1 MEKSNFNIISDD
13 EVELAQSG
21 QYLLHLPI
29 KVDEAKVKCTLTL
42 NWPPYLDSLDSTG
55 ALQFFCLLLQLDNKL
70 LSKYFKEHHHDNL
83 PEFSDKVRILWLLYA
98 ILMIFSRLG
107 FGFWLHLLTGV
118 FFSFSCRRSPKD
130 FK

>member
-107 FGFWLHLLTGV
+107 FGFWLHVLSGVSLV
-118 FFSFSCRRSPKD
+118 FF
-130 FK
+130 